1 MTNFVRLAHDK
12 EVGVRRA
19 VCNLMSDIAVHLTAR
34 SGFGDF
40 IVDMA
45 EMLYDDADK
54 SVVQALLEQ
63 MGPLI
68 HAFVGKAVPDALI
81 NIFLGVR
88 DASEPLEYDWD
99 VGEDNARAIITAYNL
114 PGIAVTLKADGWPR
128 IREIHA
134 HLLDSALDQPRYLL
148 ASSLHDVAA
157 VLTPQ
162 QISRDLLPV
171 FQKLAAAEDEE
182 TVSRVLENCHEWF
195 GKIQAA
201 SVPSVI
207 RFISDMWHTEPRP
220 AWRTREMLAQALPA
234 LALHLSVTDASV
246 STFLDILEPALKDEF
261 TSVRLA
267 AASAVSEDVIAKYRS
282 ADSFVTGR
290 RMCRH
295 VQSGRACS

>member
-134 HLLDSALDQPRYLL
+134 HLLDSALDQPRYLV
-148 ASSLHDVAA
+148 ASSLHDIAA
-157 VLTPQ
+157 VLAPP

-171 FQKLAAAEDEE
+171 FQKLATAEDEE

-195 GKIQAA
+195 GRLEAA
-201 SVPSVI
+201 SVPSIV
-207 RFISDMWHTEPRP
+207 RLISDMWHTEPRP

-234 LALHLSVTDASV
+234 LAAHLSAVPSSV
-246 STFLDILEPALKDEF
+246 PTFLDVLEPALKDEF

-267 AASAVSEDVIAKYRS
+267 AASAVSN
-282 ADSFVTGR
+282 R
-290 RMCRH
+290 RMQSYCHTNIVVIGGRMRH
-295 VQSGRACS
+295 HAKNGCAC